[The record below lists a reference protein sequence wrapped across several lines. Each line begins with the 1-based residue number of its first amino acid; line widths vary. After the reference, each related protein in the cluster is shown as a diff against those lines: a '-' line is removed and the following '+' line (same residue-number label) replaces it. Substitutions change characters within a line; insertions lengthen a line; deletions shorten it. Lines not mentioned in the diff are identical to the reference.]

1 MSSQLQ
7 TPNWRNWRKSIWII
21 QKVWKPRLSY
31 FMIHLSSGA
40 KIFRVSS
47 PQVSLSVSKKSFW
60 SHMYFLSIGSF
71 KMVKNR
77 KKTRQAG
84 SIRPHFWMNRTFSR
98 HEILQGDQKKTGL
111 SKNDISFSIVCL
123 RFLQKIKNPKKSRKI
138 AYFALFLNDPDF
150 SRKNGPCH
158 RSSFIMV

>member
-1 MSSQLQ
+1 M
-7 TPNWRNWRKSIWII
+7 I
-21 QKVWKPRLSY
+21 QWSP
-31 FMIHLSSGA
+31 GA
-40 KIFRVSS
+40 DFFRVSS

-77 KKTRQAG
+77 KKTRQSG
-84 SIRPHFWMNRTFSR
+84 SIRGHFWMNQTFPR

-123 RFLQKIKNPKKSRKI
+123 RFLQKNKNCQKKHILHNFWMIQIFPGKSGLATLHHLSWSNFVPKI
-138 AYFALFLNDPDF
+138 
-150 SRKNGPCH
+150 
-158 RSSFIMV
+158 